1 MDKFNLREYIS
12 NNPLLKEVHSY
23 KPTEEEIE
31 HVKNII
37 KKNYDSLISQY
48 VGDGYDEK
56 ELQIFY
62 NHFLDPNSI
71 EDMGKLEW
79 IRDQTIEYKFQDDY
93 PPISKMSDNQIIKK
107 MNPTY
112 TLRRKRGF
120 TKSDE
125 PSFIRTKT
133 GLKRIFNQ
141 MLSGELS
148 GNAANDEISDFT
160 FGQGSMGV
168 TDDNTLYLRQFGL
181 GGGDFNDYVI
191 GKFENGGFTPASQ
204 PNNKTALK
212 IWNYLNK

>member
-1 MDKFNLREYIS
+1 MDQFNLREYLK
-12 NNPLLKEVHSY
+12 NNPLLKEIHSY

-31 HVKNII
+31 YVKNVI

-48 VGDGYDEK
+48 VGEGYDEN

-62 NHFLDPNSI
+62 NHFLDPNSV

-79 IRDQTIEYKFQDDY
+79 IRDKTIEYKFQDDY
-93 PPISKMSDNQIIKK
+93 PSISKMSDNQILKK

-112 TLRRKRGF
+112 TLRKKRGF
-120 TKSDE
+120 AKSDE
-125 PSFIRTKT
+125 PSFIKTKT

-148 GNAANDEISDFT
+148 GNAANDEISDFN

-181 GGGDFNDYVI
+181 GGGDFSDYTI

-212 IWNYLNK
+212 VWTYLNK